1 MLKSIKFYDN
11 LRRKNRN
18 KVNGLPCA
26 SINFSTN
33 VGETLP
39 SKTITNHEESLY
51 TTVNSQDDITP
62 VFFPNLAGSR

>member
-1 MLKSIKFYDN
+1 
-11 LRRKNRN
+11 
-18 KVNGLPCA
+18 LPGA
-26 SINFSTN
+26 LINFSTN